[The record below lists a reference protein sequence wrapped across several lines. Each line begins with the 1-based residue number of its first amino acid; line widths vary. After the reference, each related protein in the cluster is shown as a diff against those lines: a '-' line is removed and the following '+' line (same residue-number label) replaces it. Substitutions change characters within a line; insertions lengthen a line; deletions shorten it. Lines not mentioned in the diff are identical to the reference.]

1 MSLLRLALVVAAA
14 TAAKKPP
21 PKRVALVS
29 FAAPWDYGPYAHQ
42 LRELAEHWLA
52 THHVVW
58 IGLSG
63 TVDRIQYGAP
73 KISPLVGYRGAG
85 MSKDPVKKVSKLNRI
100 FVLTQRPFPHVSEL
114 QHHED
119 GVDATVAPS
128 TRPSERLRVFRD
140 CLVPRRKRK
149 RSTSRSRCVI

>member
-1 MSLLRLALVVAAA
+1 MAPPLRRLVTLATLA

-29 FAAPWDYGPYAHQ
+29 FAAPWDYGPHAHQ

-100 FVLTQRPFPHVSEL
+100 FEKVRDAAQKMNLNLIRWSRWRRHDHTR
-114 QHHED
+114 
-119 GVDATVAPS
+119 VDA
-128 TRPSERLRVFRD
+128 
-140 CLVPRRKRK
+140 
-149 RSTSRSRCVI
+149 

>member
-1 MSLLRLALVVAAA
+1 MRKLITLFTLA

-42 LRELAEHWLA
+42 LRELAEHWLS

-100 FVLTQRPFPHVSEL
+100 FVLTQRPFPSISQLQLCENGVSTISR
-114 QHHED
+114 HR
-119 GVDATVAPS
+119 DAIDEAVTVS
-128 TRPSERLRVFRD
+128 
-140 CLVPRRKRK
+140 
-149 RSTSRSRCVI
+149 

>member
-1 MSLLRLALVVAAA
+1 MTPSLRRLVALATFAA
-14 TAAKKPP
+14 AAKKPP

-42 LRELAEHWLA
+42 LRELAEHWLS

-100 FVLTQRPFPHVSEL
+100 FVLTQRPNFNIMKISCHAGEGK
-114 QHHED
+114 D
-119 GVDATVAPS
+119 
-128 TRPSERLRVFRD
+128 RLRDHAV
-140 CLVPRRKRK
+140 
-149 RSTSRSRCVI
+149 

>member
-1 MSLLRLALVVAAA
+1 MAPSLRALLTLFTLA

-42 LRELAEHWLA
+42 LRELAEHWLS

-100 FVLTQRPFPHVSEL
+100 FEKVRDAAQKTNLNLIGWRRWRRHDHTS
-114 QHHED
+114 
-119 GVDATVAPS
+119 VDA
-128 TRPSERLRVFRD
+128 
-140 CLVPRRKRK
+140 
-149 RSTSRSRCVI
+149 

>member
-1 MSLLRLALVVAAA
+1 VGGLFFDFEAPRRL
-14 TAAKKPP
+14 
-21 PKRVALVS
+21 S
-29 FAAPWDYGPYAHQ
+29 
-42 LRELAEHWLA
+42 

-100 FVLTQRPFPHVSEL
+100 FVLTQRPSNFNIMKMASPRYH
-114 QHHED
+114 
-119 GVDATVAPS
+119 ATATPS
-128 TRPSERLRVFRD
+128 TGP
-140 CLVPRRKRK
+140 
-149 RSTSRSRCVI
+149 

>member
-1 MSLLRLALVVAAA
+1 MGGLFFDFEAPRRL
-14 TAAKKPP
+14 
-21 PKRVALVS
+21 S
-29 FAAPWDYGPYAHQ
+29 
-42 LRELAEHWLA
+42 

-119 GVDATVAPS
+119 GVGFVIAS
-128 TRPSERLRVFRD
+128 
-140 CLVPRRKRK
+140 VPRRKRK
-149 RSTSRSRCVI
+149 KSTSRSRSAT

>member
-1 MSLLRLALVVAAA
+1 MCGLFFDFEAPRRL
-14 TAAKKPP
+14 
-21 PKRVALVS
+21 S
-29 FAAPWDYGPYAHQ
+29 
-42 LRELAEHWLA
+42 

-119 GVDATVAPS
+119 GVGATPRPRDAVDGAVRAS
-128 TRPSERLRVFRD
+128 THVS
-140 CLVPRRKRK
+140 
-149 RSTSRSRCVI
+149 

>member
-1 MSLLRLALVVAAA
+1 MPSLHSHESSPGVMDVGGFFFDFEAVSDRNAPRRL
-14 TAAKKPP
+14 
-21 PKRVALVS
+21 S
-29 FAAPWDYGPYAHQ
+29 
-42 LRELAEHWLA
+42 

-100 FVLTQRPFPHVSEL
+100 FVLTQRPFLHVSEL

-119 GVDATVAPS
+119 GVGTTP
-128 TRPSERLRVFRD
+128 
-140 CLVPRRKRK
+140 
-149 RSTSRSRCVI
+149 

>member
-1 MSLLRLALVVAAA
+1 MAPSLRRLVTLFTLA

-42 LRELAEHWLA
+42 LRELAEHWLS

-85 MSKDPVKKVSKLNRI
+85 MSKDPVKKVSNA
-100 FVLTQRPFPHVSEL
+100 E
-114 QHHED
+114 
-119 GVDATVAPS
+119 GPS
-128 TRPSERLRVFRD
+128 HASRHRRDSSRHRGDSSPSEKALGGLFSDFERVPGETGS
-140 CLVPRRKRK
+140 PRR
-149 RSTSRSRCVI
+149 

>member
-1 MSLLRLALVVAAA
+1 MRSPRFEVLRRLHAIDATRLHERSRWVV
-14 TAAKKPP
+14 PWSISRP
-21 PKRVALVS
+21 
-29 FAAPWDYGPYAHQ
+29 FDAPRR
-42 LRELAEHWLA
+42 LS

-100 FVLTQRPFPHVSEL
+100 FVLTQRPFPSISQLQLCENGVSTISRHRDAVDGAVRASTHVS
-114 QHHED
+114 
-119 GVDATVAPS
+119 
-128 TRPSERLRVFRD
+128 
-140 CLVPRRKRK
+140 
-149 RSTSRSRCVI
+149 

>member
-1 MSLLRLALVVAAA
+1 MRKLITLFTLA

-42 LRELAEHWLA
+42 LRELAEHWLS

-73 KISPLVGYRGAG
+73 KISPPVGYRGAG

-100 FVLTQRPFPHVSEL
+100 FEKARDAAQKTTLNLIWWRRWRRHDHARVS
-114 QHHED
+114 
-119 GVDATVAPS
+119 A
-128 TRPSERLRVFRD
+128 
-140 CLVPRRKRK
+140 
-149 RSTSRSRCVI
+149 

>member
-1 MSLLRLALVVAAA
+1 MLRKLITLACCA

-100 FVLTQRPFPHVSEL
+100 FEKARDAAPKMNLNLTWGRRWRRHDHARVS
-114 QHHED
+114 
-119 GVDATVAPS
+119 A
-128 TRPSERLRVFRD
+128 
-140 CLVPRRKRK
+140 
-149 RSTSRSRCVI
+149 

>member
-1 MSLLRLALVVAAA
+1 MAPSLRALLTLFTLA

-42 LRELAEHWLA
+42 LRELAEHWLS

-100 FVLTQRPFPHVSEL
+100 FEKVR
-114 QHHED
+114 
-119 GVDATVAPS
+119 DAAQKMNLNLIWWRRWRRHDH
-128 TRPSERLRVFRD
+128 TRVYA
-140 CLVPRRKRK
+140 
-149 RSTSRSRCVI
+149 